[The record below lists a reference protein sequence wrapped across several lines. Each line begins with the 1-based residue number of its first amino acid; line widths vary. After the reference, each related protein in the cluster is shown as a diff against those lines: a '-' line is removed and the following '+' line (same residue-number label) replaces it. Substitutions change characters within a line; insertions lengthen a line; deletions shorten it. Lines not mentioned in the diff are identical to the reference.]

1 MTGSASQAMD
11 VVFRLL
17 LGEKIVGR
25 GSRGRE
31 GLGIGPRAEAGG
43 YLDMFILGGCLACG
57 AKFTK
62 VKGLLGRGRLQELP
76 KSSQDPSKHPQ
87 RGPKSCQRGSKRT
100 PNTLQEHQKRS
111 HSFIVS

>member
-31 GLGIGPRAEAGG
+31 GLGIGPPPEAGG
-43 YLDMFILGGCLACG
+43 FFQPIFFTVFAMLQELILRIKGSLAPTTSPR
-57 AKFTK
+57 APEELPRPFQEPPKRPQELSK
-62 VKGLLGRGRLQELP
+62 RLQEDP
-76 KSSQDPSKHPQ
+76 KDAP
-87 RGPKSCQRGSKRT
+87 RAPK
-100 PNTLQEHQKRS
+100 E
-111 HSFIVS
+111 VS